1 MTSTDAG
8 DPFAGKSLTEWE
20 LGLLWRF
27 VSFDFQGVESLR
39 EQISATSVVARESSP
54 GFLYVSLEVER
65 TSKAS
70 DVAKR
75 VPIELTG
82 TDRSEAPM
90 LFMLFVDEGYLAAI
104 EGFRGDSQVI
114 QELPDP
120 TSLVPANL

>member
-82 TDRSEAPM
+82 TVKRS
-90 LFMLFVDEGYLAAI
+90 
-104 EGFRGDSQVI
+104 
-114 QELPDP
+114 
-120 TSLVPANL
+120 